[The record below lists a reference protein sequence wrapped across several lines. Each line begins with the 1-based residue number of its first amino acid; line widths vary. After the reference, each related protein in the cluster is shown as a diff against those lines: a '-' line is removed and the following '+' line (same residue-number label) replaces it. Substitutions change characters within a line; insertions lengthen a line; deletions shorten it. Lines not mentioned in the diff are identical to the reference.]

1 MKSKINYY
9 KLFLSSIYLLLL
21 FSFKSIYSNTEKDL
35 KIYNGLQSKK
45 IEVVVETIRSIKE
58 SNANHFIPSI
68 SKLLK
73 KDNLDKEI
81 IIEIIN
87 LYESYG
93 DDLISFYP
101 SAFEDYEWLLGNLK
115 DEKLIFELINVLYQ
129 KKDKRFIYSILALIT
144 NRSSSIREISYKYL
158 KIFKDDRILPYILE
172 LGNSDNPLYRYYYL
186 ESLEFI
192 NDERANLHVP
202 KLINDE
208 SAAIRYEAIKL
219 MDQFQIK
226 DKENNILQLAKN
238 DQNYE
243 VRKVSIIYAKNRK
256 LKNKINIFI
265 EGLEDPNFEVRE
277 ASLESIH
284 SFKEPNFAK
293 YVSNFLEVEKNPILK
308 LKAIE
313 SLITMKND
321 GGGNGLA
328 AILLHDKNSEVRMMS
343 AVAIG
348 NISTQKKL
356 TNTLNE
362 SLNVENDIDVKTEII
377 KSISKKKEKSS
388 IPSLINKL
396 KNQRES
402 IQIKIVSLKAL
413 EEINDPSILPE
424 IFDLIDTQN
433 DISQELRIFV
443 RNMLIKFHGKNHKET
458 KKNVM

>member
-1 MKSKINYY
+1 MKFKVNIRNYLIRL
-9 KLFLSSIYLLLL
+9 LFLLII
-21 FSFKSIYSNTEKDL
+21 FSNKIIYSNPEKD
-35 KIYNGLQSKK
+35 IQIVTGLQSAK
-45 IEVVVETIRSIKE
+45 IEIVVETIRSIKE

-73 KDNLDKEI
+73 KENLDREI

-93 DDLISFYP
+93 DDLVLHYP
-101 SAFEDYEWLLGNLK
+101 NAFEDYEGLLLNLK

-129 KKDKRFIYSILALIT
+129 KKDKRFIYSILSLIT

-192 NDERANLHVP
+192 NDERANLHVA

-219 MDQFQIK
+219 MDQLQIK
-226 DKENNILQLAKN
+226 EKENNILLLAKN
-238 DQNYE
+238 DPNYE
-243 VRKVSIIYAKNRK
+243 VRKVSIVYAKNRK
-256 LKNKINIFI
+256 LKNRINIFI
-265 EGLEDPNFEVRE
+265 DGLEDSNLEVRE
-277 ASLESIH
+277 ASLDSIH
-284 SFKEPNFAK
+284 SFKEPSFAK

-308 LKAIE
+308 LKAIDA
-313 SLITMKND
+313 LISMKND

-328 AILLHDKNSEVRMMS
+328 AILLHDKNSDVRMMS
-343 AVAIG
+343 ALAIG

-362 SLNVENDIDVKTEII
+362 SLNFENDINVKTEII

-388 IPSLINKL
+388 IPSLINKI
-396 KNQRES
+396 KDPRETV
-402 IQIKIVSLKAL
+402 QIKIVSLKAL
-413 EEINDPSILPE
+413 EEINDPNVLPE
-424 IFDLIDTQN
+424 LFDLIETQK
-433 DISQELRIFV
+433 DISQELRSFV
-443 RNMLIKFHGKNHKET
+443 RNMLIKFHGKAST
-458 KKNVM
+458 YKNS